1 MCKVYLTFN
10 ECKVYLTLINWHASY
25 FAIKLN
31 CGYVQNLIW
40 GNMIEQF
47 FDQSSSSFTYLV
59 SSSKHNACIIDPVKE
74 NNEIYIE
81 YLAKHQLNLNFI
93 LEPHTHA
100 DHVTGSGALIDIF
113 SCKTFCGMVS
123 DNTNIETLHDGQEIL
138 LDDLNIQAIYT
149 PGHTDDSYSYLLKSS
164 ESTYL
169 FSGDTLLI
177 NGCGRTDFQN
187 GDPEQLYDSITQKL
201 FSLDPDT
208 IVFPGHDY
216 NNATSTT
223 IADQK
228 KTNPRLA
235 NKSKDQFIEIMNNL
249 NLPTPKLM
257 DVAVPLN
264 LKLGKE

>member
-1 MCKVYLTFN
+1 MAKYSGIISGGAGSDDYKC
-10 ECKVYLTLINWHASY
+10 IQA
-25 FAIKLN
+25 
-31 CGYVQNLIW
+31 NLVI
-40 GNMIEQF
+40 NMIEQF
-47 FDQSSSSFTYLV
+47 FDQTSSSFTYLV
-59 SSSKHNACIIDPVKE
+59 FSSKHNACIIDPVKD

-93 LEPHTHA
+93 LETHTHA
-100 DHVTGSGALIDIF
+100 DHVTGSGTLIDMF
-113 SCKTFCGMVS
+113 GCKTFCGMAS
-123 DNTNIETLHDGQEIL
+123 DNTNIEILHDGQEIL

-164 ESTYL
+164 ENTYL

-187 GDPEQLYDSITQKL
+187 GDPQQLYDSITQKL
-201 FSLDPDT
+201 FTLDADT

-228 KTNPRLA
+228 KNNPRLA
-235 NKSKDQFIEIMNNL
+235 KKSKEQFIEIMNNL

>member
-1 MCKVYLTFN
+1 MCKVYLTSN
-10 ECKVYLTLINWHASY
+10 ECKVYLTLINWHISY

-81 YLAKHQLNLNFI
+81 HLAKHQLNLKFI
-93 LEPHTHA
+93 LETHTHA
-100 DHVTGSGALIDIF
+100 DHVTGSGALIDMF
-113 SCKTFCGMVS
+113 GCKTFCGMAS
-123 DNTNIETLHDGQEIL
+123 DNTKIETLHDGQEIL

-149 PGHTDDSYSYLLKSS
+149 PGHTDDSYSYLLKSH
-164 ESTYL
+164 ENTYL

-187 GDPEQLYDSITQKL
+187 GDPQQLYDSITQKL
-201 FSLDPDT
+201 
-208 IVFPGHDY
+208 
-216 NNATSTT
+216 
-223 IADQK
+223 
-228 KTNPRLA
+228 
-235 NKSKDQFIEIMNNL
+235 
-249 NLPTPKLM
+249 
-257 DVAVPLN
+257 
-264 LKLGKE
+264 

>member
-1 MCKVYLTFN
+1 M
-10 ECKVYLTLINWHASY
+10 
-25 FAIKLN
+25 IK
-31 CGYVQNLIW
+31 
-40 GNMIEQF
+40 QF
-47 FDQSSSSFTYLV
+47 FDEHSSSFTYLV
-59 SSSKHNACIIDPVKE
+59 ASQEQKAFLVDPVLNNIKLYQNFISKHSLK
-74 NNEIYIE
+74 
-81 YLAKHQLNLNFI
+81 LSFI
-93 LEPHTHA
+93 LETHTHA
-100 DHVTGSGALIDIF
+100 DHVTGSGALIDMF
-113 SCKTFCGMVS
+113 GCKTFCGMAS
-123 DNTNIETLHDGQEIL
+123 NNTNIETLHDGQEIM

-149 PGHTDDSYSYLLKSS
+149 PGHTDDSYSYLLKSP
-164 ESTYL
+164 ENTYL

-201 FSLDPDT
+201 FSLDADT